1 METIK
6 VDRTIGV
13 CRIFDRQRQ
22 SNPNQLE
29 LKTDTQRVY
38 SSNGV
43 PIAIKIMKEGKTY
56 LNKDYWNSSET
67 ILYYLCIFL
76 NVIDEIYILDNIDK
90 GKYILAN
97 LEN

>member
-6 VDRTIGV
+6 VDRIIGV
-13 CRIFDRQRQ
+13 CCIFDRQRQ
-22 SNPNQLE
+22 YSLNQVE

-38 SSNGV
+38 SSNGT
-43 PIAIKIMKEGKTY
+43 PIAIKNMKEGKTY
-56 LNKDYWNSSET
+56 LNKDYWNGSNE

-76 NVIDEIYILDNIDK
+76 NVIDEKDILNNIEK